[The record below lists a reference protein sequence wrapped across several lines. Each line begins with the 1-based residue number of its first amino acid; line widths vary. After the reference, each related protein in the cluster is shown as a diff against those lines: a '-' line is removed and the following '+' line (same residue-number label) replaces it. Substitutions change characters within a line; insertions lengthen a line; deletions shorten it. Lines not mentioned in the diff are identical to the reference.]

1 MDNSKLKIWSLLRCQ
16 MQTFIIKSFLALYSM
31 VLRFQK
37 VELFLNML
45 GIREASSCLIQ
56 KVNIV

>member
-1 MDNSKLKIWSLLRCQ
+1 MDNSKLKIWSLLRCH
-16 MQTFIIKSFLALYSM
+16 MQIFIIKSFLALHSM

-45 GIREASSCLIQ
+45 GIREASSYLIQ
-56 KVNIV
+56 NVNIV